1 METPIQHS
9 WAYLREGWGVVRTAW
24 GPTLI
29 VFLVWALLTNVAA
42 MLCFLPLLVVGGP
55 LTGGLYLFCAK
66 RLFGL
71 GGDVGD
77 LFLGFRR
84 FGSTTVVYI
93 VATVVFFAVLI
104 VLAAPLEI
112 VDAVG
117 LVDTDNFEAM
127 PVVAQIVL
135 GGWALL
141 VLVLAATA
149 AGVALTFGMPFAL
162 FDPAPAVWRRAL
174 SASRAHLGRVLALNL
189 WGALF
194 VGAATVAG
202 LLLCL
207 VGVLVLQP
215 LALGALTVAHL
226 ALVRDTTGL
235 DPSKLAPFQPTAA
248 PLPA

>member
-1 METPIQHS
+1 MEPPVQHS
-9 WAYLREGWGVVRTAW
+9 WVYLRKGLDVVRAAL

-29 VFLVWALLTNVAA
+29 VVLVWAILTNVAA
-42 MLCFLPLLVVGGP
+42 TLCLVPLLVVGGP
-55 LTGGLYLFCAK
+55 LTGGLYLFFAK
-66 RLFGL
+66 RLFGV
-71 GGDVGD
+71 GGDLTD

-104 VLAAPLEI
+104 VLAAPLGI
-112 VDAVG
+112 VDVLG
-117 LVDTDNFEAM
+117 LVDTDHFEAM

-135 GGWALL
+135 GGWSLL

-149 AGVALTFGMPFAL
+149 TGVVFTFGMPFAL
-162 FDPAPAVWRRAL
+162 FDPAPGAWRRAL
-174 SASRAHLGRVLALNL
+174 GASRAHLGRVLALNL
-189 WGALF
+189 WAALF
-194 VGAATVAG
+194 VVAATAAG
-202 LLLCL
+202 VLLCL

-215 LALGALTVAHL
+215 LALGAVVVAHL

-235 DPSKLAPFQPTAA
+235 DSSDLAPFQPTAA